1 MACGMRVEGGS
12 GKAAQRIRRRAINA
26 IKNTRV
32 NMMDRRILHIFT
44 PFCLP
49 VSLAHMYD
57 GQADFQEFWR
67 FDCF

>member
-1 MACGMRVEGGS
+1 MEGGS
-12 GKAAQRIRRRAINA
+12 GKAAQRIRRRAIYA
-26 IKNTRV
+26 IKNTRA
-32 NMMDRRILHIFT
+32 NTMDRRILHIFT